1 MVAETAVSFGKRVR
15 PDFQVADSGHLD
27 ESNAG
32 EIMNKNEITPIN
44 NDFLESVSKVL
55 AQAKKN
61 AKTAVNLAMVYAY
74 FEIGRMI
81 VEEEQRGKKRAAY
94 GTQLLKGLSA
104 YLTKE
109 YGKGFSVGNL
119 KNIRQFYKVYATDQI
134 GETVFSQSENLP
146 VVSTGRK
153 FYLSWS
159 HYLKLMRIEN
169 VDERHFYEIEC
180 VKNDWS
186 LSELKRQYN
195 SSLYERLA
203 LSTDK
208 DTVYRLALEGQK
220 VETAKDAVKDP
231 YILEFL
237 GLKELPEYS
246 ESELESRIIDNLQQ
260 FLLELG
266 KGFAFVGRQVRFTF
280 DEEHFIV
287 DLVFYNRLLRCFVLF
302 DLKIGELKHQ
312 DIGQMQMY
320 VHYYDRKVKL
330 PDENPTIGI
339 VLCRDK
345 NNAVVKMTLPE
356 DNTQIFASK
365 YETVLPSKEALQRLL
380 EEQLSEEN
388 EDEDDGT
395 AI

>member
-1 MVAETAVSFGKRVR
+1 MC
-15 PDFQVADSGHLD
+15 
-27 ESNAG
+27 
-32 EIMNKNEITPIN
+32 KNEITPIN
-44 NDFLESVSKVL
+44 PSFLENVSEVL
-55 AQAKKN
+55 AQARKN

-74 FEIGRMI
+74 YEIGRMI
-81 VEEEQRGKKRAAY
+81 IEEEQHGQNRAAY
-94 GTQLLKGLSA
+94 GKQILQELSK
-104 YLTKE
+104 YLSEK
-109 YGKGFSVGNL
+109 YGKGYSAENL
-119 KNIRQFYKVYATDQI
+119 KLMRRFYNVYLHDQI
-134 GETVFSQSENLP
+134 GETVFTQFENLP
-146 VVSTGRK
+146 AVSTGRK

-159 HYLKLMRIEN
+159 HYLKLMRIDN
-169 VDERHFYEIEC
+169 IDERHFYEIES
-180 VKNDWS
+180 VKNNWS
-186 LSELKRQYN
+186 LTELKRQYN

-208 DTVYRLALEGQK
+208 DKVYRLALEGQT
-220 VETAKDAVKDP
+220 VETVKDAVKDP
-231 YILEFL
+231 YVLEFL

-266 KGFAFVGRQVRFTF
+266 TGFAFIGRQVRFTF
-280 DEEHFIV
+280 DEEHFMV

-330 PDENPTIGI
+330 LDENPTIGI

-345 NNAVVKMTLPE
+345 NNAVVKMTLPK

-365 YETVLPSKEALQRLL
+365 YETVLPSKEALQKLL
-380 EEQLSEEN
+380 EEQLSN
-388 EDEDDGT
+388 EDGGEDDET
-395 AI
+395 AL